1 MFTSFTHLLLVQKL
15 INLFK
20 SVSHVHNLSTAAF
33 NHSEFFTKF
42 FIGQI
47 PNCSFVEISKHFRI
61 GFIWLN
67 STVFFPCLLYTSD
80 AADDLTRVDL
90 GGRRIIKKKKN

>member
-1 MFTSFTHLLLVQKL
+1 MNFEGTKVRTFNLKSLTKLLGKLTSFTHLLLVQKL
-15 INLFK
+15 LNLFK
-20 SVSHVHNLSTAAF
+20 SVSHVYNLSTAAF

-61 GFIWLN
+61 GDIWLN
-67 STVFFPCLLYTSD
+67 STVFFPIQL
-80 AADDLTRVDL
+80 VFF
-90 GGRRIIKKKKN
+90 